1 MVSVQGGTCKDSRGG
16 SEFRVI
22 KACLIKVEERVET
35 GGIEMGKEPSE
46 ALVMEIAPESQ

>member
-1 MVSVQGGTCKDSRGG
+1 MCNDSRGS
-16 SEFRVI
+16 SEFRAI

-35 GGIEMGKEPSE
+35 GGVEMGKEPAE